1 MKEAEILD
9 IFIRKGTLKGIY
21 FKEVPVGIEIKGR
34 ESSEVRRIDAICVTS
49 PLEEDYK
56 SWKLLERIALRPR
69 RTSWLNFAR
78 EHLKG
83 KSVWMLEVKRKL
95 NAEVIGQAITD
106 KELFP
111 LDNPK
116 VRIEGLGVIVKES
129 DELLAKVCH
138 NLGIHIFQV

>member
-1 MKEAEILD
+1 MKEAEILEV
-9 IFIRKGTLKGIY
+9 FIGKNVLKGVY

-49 PLEEDYK
+49 PLDEDEK
-56 SWKLLERIALRPR
+56 SWTIARHFAVRPR
-69 RTSWLNFAR
+69 RNSWLNFAR

-83 KSVWMLEVKRKL
+83 KSVWILEVKRKL

-116 VRIEGLGVIVKES
+116 VRIEGLGVIVEES

-138 NLGIHIFQV
+138 NLDIHIFQL